1 MRNCITTDILRA
13 YRKKGL
19 LICMGVVILLLTLAL
34 VITMVH
40 PFKSMGGTSG
50 TFKSL
55 TSAFYDFNAFLV
67 AIPVFSTVYSDDFK
81 SRSMQTAL
89 GFGISRNKMI
99 LARFFECLILLIE
112 CHVFIMLLTFLYATI
127 CGASGVMVGLTG
139 YLWIVAL
146 KILGFL
152 CLAMILVYGTQKPTL
167 GLVLFILLNADL
179 FAFIVEL
186 IDMIPFLKD
195 NDIKLHNV
203 FPSGMIMNIDDAAH
217 AGKIGETIAR
227 IILFIAVYVVVP
239 VIISMRLFRKKE
251 LDF

>member
-1 MRNCITTDILRA
+1 
-13 YRKKGL
+13 
-19 LICMGVVILLLTLAL
+19 
-34 VITMVH
+34 
-40 PFKSMGGTSG
+40 
-50 TFKSL
+50 
-55 TSAFYDFNAFLV
+55 
-67 AIPVFSTVYSDDFK
+67 
-81 SRSMQTAL
+81 MQTAL

-127 CGASGVMVGLTG
+127 CGASGVMAGLTG

-239 VIISMRLFRKKE
+239 VIISMRLFGFVTGIIGLILAIIMTACFAIAPAAVKEEAQKKGLTNLEKCADGLTYGIFGLLNEADKQGVDQDTLADEFNE
-251 LDF
+251 LNK